1 MSGHSKWASIKHKK
15 GAADAKRGKIFTKL
29 IKEITV
35 SAKIGGGDI
44 EGNPRLRTAV
54 LKAKAENMPKDN
66 IERAIKKGTG
76 DLDGVDYTELVYE
89 AYGPGGVAI
98 LIDTLTDNKNRTAAD
113 VRSTLTKSGGNL
125 GETGCVSYMFHRKG
139 VITFST
145 GNHGLAVSYIAGKM
159 GVRARVCLSKRVPA
173 YRSEAIRALGGTP
186 EIWGESQDEAEAHY
200 HDLMRRDG
208 QIPIVPFDDPRVIAG
223 QGTIG
228 LELTAQRADVD
239 TILVPLSGG
248 GLLAGIAMA
257 VKSLRP
263 QARIVGISI
272 ERSPVMLRSL
282 QAGCPVELPEQ
293 DTLADS
299 LLGGIGKENRYTLPM
314 VERYVDEHV
323 VVGEDDLREGM
334 YHAFRELGVV
344 AEGAAA
350 APLGAILSGKVDVRG
365 RSVVTIVTGCNV
377 EVSRYLTVISEK
389 EREHET
395 R

>member
-125 GETGCVSYMFHRKG
+125 GESGCVSYMFHRKG

-145 GNHGLAVSYIAGKM
+145 EKYSEEELFEAALEAGADDVTTQSDLYEVITEPDEFHTVLDNLQAAGYTEESAEILKIADTM
-159 GVRARVCLSKRVPA
+159 V
-173 YRSEAIRALGGTP
+173 AL
-186 EIWGESQDEAEAHY
+186 
-200 HDLMRRDG
+200 
-208 QIPIVPFDDPRVIAG
+208 
-223 QGTIG
+223 
-228 LELTAQRADVD
+228 D
-239 TILVPLSGG
+239 TEQTHK
-248 GLLAGIAMA
+248 A
-257 VKSLRP
+257 LRL
-263 QARIVGISI
+263 I
-272 ERSPVMLRSL
+272 ERLEDLDDVQTVSSNLEI
-282 QAGCPVELPEQ
+282 ADDYEPE
-293 DTLADS
+293 
-299 LLGGIGKENRYTLPM
+299 M
-314 VERYVDEHV
+314 
-323 VVGEDDLREGM
+323 
-334 YHAFRELGVV
+334 
-344 AEGAAA
+344 
-350 APLGAILSGKVDVRG
+350 
-365 RSVVTIVTGCNV
+365 
-377 EVSRYLTVISEK
+377 
-389 EREHET
+389 
-395 R
+395 